1 MIKTLNVGF
10 STPSDRYTGC
20 AIFHNAGGE
29 LVLTSNEGKPQRT
42 SFNTVD
48 IKSHNNFIAAF
59 VKSTFI
65 GATSLMVGNESVEIL
80 TEKATKNISSYYIVS
95 GLRTQQEDTLVVIN
109 DKQVV
114 LPTKSISTHTVNIPE
129 KYCNDSE
136 INDLLH
142 ANNVDV
148 SWLDYSIVAAIVGSR
163 SGYGSIKEASC
174 GKKYLLVDLEYG
186 RLGGKYKSHKRFKK
200 NKFVDSKP
208 DTFKD
213 AYQVL
218 LTV

>member
-1 MIKTLNVGF
+1 M
-10 STPSDRYTGC
+10 
-20 AIFHNAGGE
+20 
-29 LVLTSNEGKPQRT
+29 
-42 SFNTVD
+42 
-48 IKSHNNFIAAF
+48 
-59 VKSTFI
+59 
-65 GATSLMVGNESVEIL
+65 
-80 TEKATKNISSYYIVS
+80 
-95 GLRTQQEDTLVVIN
+95 RTQQEDTLVVIN

-174 GKKYLLVDLEYG
+174 GKKIFI
-186 RLGGKYKSHKRFKK
+186 S
-200 NKFVDSKP
+200 
-208 DTFKD
+208 
-213 AYQVL
+213 
-218 LTV
+218 